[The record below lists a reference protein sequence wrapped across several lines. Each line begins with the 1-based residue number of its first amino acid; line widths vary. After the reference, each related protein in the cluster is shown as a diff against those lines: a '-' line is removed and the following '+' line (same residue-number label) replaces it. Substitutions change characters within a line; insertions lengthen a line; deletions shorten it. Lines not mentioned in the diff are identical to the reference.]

1 MNEKH
6 VKVYTGSPLLVRRLQ
21 SILEENNISSLSKS
35 DKIVAYE
42 ISNNIDEL
50 YVLNLDLEKAQGIVT
65 AFEREISA

>member
-6 VKVYTGSPLLVRRLQ
+6 IKVFTGSPLLVRRLRA
-21 SILEENNISSLSKS
+21 ILEGNNISSLSKS

-50 YVLNLDLEKAQGIVT
+50 YVLNLDAEKAKGIVD
-65 AFEREISA
+65 AFEKEINA

>member
-6 VKVYTGSPLLVRRLQ
+6 VKVFTGSPLLVRRLR
-21 SILEENNISSLSKS
+21 SILEENNISSISKS

-50 YVLNLDLEKAQGIVT
+50 YVLNLDLEKAKEIVNRY
-65 AFEREISA
+65 EKEIDA

>member
-6 VKVYTGSPLLVRRLQ
+6 VKVFTGSPLLVRRLR
-21 SILEENNISSLSKS
+21 SILEGNNISSLSKS

-50 YVLNLDLEKAQGIVT
+50 YVLNLDLEKAKGIVD
-65 AFEREISA
+65 AFEKEISA

>member
-6 VKVYTGSPLLVRRLQ
+6 VKVFTGSPIFVRRLQ
-21 SILEENNISSLSKS
+21 SLLEEHNISSLSKS

-50 YVLNLDLEKAQGIVT
+50 YVLNVDLEEAKPIIAL
-65 AFEREISA
+65 FEKEIDA